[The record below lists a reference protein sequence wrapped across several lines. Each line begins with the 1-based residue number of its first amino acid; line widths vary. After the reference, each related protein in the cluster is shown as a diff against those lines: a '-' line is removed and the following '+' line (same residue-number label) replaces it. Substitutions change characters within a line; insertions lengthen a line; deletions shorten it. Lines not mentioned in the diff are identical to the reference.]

1 MNILQF
7 AMHTHPECMRPMIDR
22 FLSLDDILR
31 ITADIV
37 EANSKEGLF
46 DRVKKQI
53 FRSYYRKRL
62 TPEQIDSSKTII
74 SLVPHILLRNFSGDM
89 KLDLDW
95 SYYGNVLDG
104 RVVNNNMNIVR
115 KIAKILE
122 KKFSGETDVLLK
134 QLKDNNLVE
143 LWLKYGL
150 HFSQDPIRWIYPC
163 SVSENILY
171 REASIW
177 ISHEITGGDNKT
189 PYELANPN
197 RWIPELRFIFEA
209 VYHSVL
215 DNTRQEE
222 QYRGKTVD
230 LERQVE
236 RLQKAATFSTV
247 EVSSLQRTVEELKTE
262 LQKSKQIKPQNNGA
276 PYDVER
282 LKRERDDALAKERE
296 AIELSSQ
303 VSRELEL
310 ERINVLRLETK
321 LSEAQNYA
329 QYQALYKAVERT
341 GINPSILEAI
351 LIGGLKRGSVRNE
364 AYIPVPYLRSNVFMY
379 FSRDE
384 KMMRDYES
392 TVKTLLA
399 MGLLELRKHDTC
411 ITLTG
416 QIGNVPNQ
424 AVRELVGF
432 LLP

>member
-1 MNILQF
+1 MNILHF
-7 AMHTHPECMRPMIDR
+7 AMHTHPECMRLMIDR
-22 FLSLDDILR
+22 FLSLDDVLR

-46 DRVKKQI
+46 GRVKKQI

-89 KLDLDW
+89 NINLDW
-95 SYYGNVLDG
+95 SYYGNILDG
-104 RVVNNNMNIVR
+104 RVVNNNMTLVR

-122 KKFSGETDVLLK
+122 KRFSGETDILLK
-134 QLKDNNLVE
+134 QLRDNNIVE
-143 LWLKYGL
+143 LWLKHGL
-150 HFSQDPIRWIYPC
+150 HFSQDPIRWIYSC

-177 ISHEITGGDNKT
+177 ISHELTGEDNKT

-197 RWIPELRFIFEA
+197 RWIPELRFVFEA
-209 VYHSVL
+209 VYRSVL

-222 QYRGKTVD
+222 QYRGKTID

-247 EVSSLQRTVEELKTE
+247 EVSSLQRTVEELNAD
-262 LQKSKQIKPQNNGA
+262 LQKSRQTKPQNNGV

-282 LKRERDDALAKERE
+282 LRKERDDALYTVKEVT
-296 AIELSSQ
+296 ALSDR
-303 VSRELEL
+303 VSKELEL
-310 ERINVLRLETK
+310 ERINVLRLETQLK
-321 LSEAQNYA
+321 EAQNNI
-329 QYQALYKAVERT
+329 QYKELYKAVERT

-379 FSRDE
+379 FGRDE

-392 TVKTLLA
+392 TLKMLLVI
-399 MGLLELRKHDTC
+399 GLLEFRKHDTC

-424 AVRELVGF
+424 AIRDLVGF
-432 LLP
+432 LIP

>member
-62 TPEQIDSSKTII
+62 TPAQIDSSKTII

-104 RVVNNNMNIVR
+104 RVVNNNMNLVR
-115 KIAKILE
+115 KISKILE

-134 QLKDNNLVE
+134 QL
-143 LWLKYGL
+143 
-150 HFSQDPIRWIYPC
+150 R
-163 SVSENILY
+163 
-171 REASIW
+171 
-177 ISHEITGGDNKT
+177 DNKT

-364 AYIPVPYLRSNVFMY
+364 AYIPVPYLRSNVFMS

-424 AVRELVGF
+424 AVRELV
-432 LLP
+432 